1 MKKIIFIA
9 TILLSLSFSAQ
20 KIIDDQ
26 FHGWVVYQGNHKLNN
41 HFDIHT
47 EYQWRRTD
55 GFNDWQQSLTR
66 IGLDYKWNPNFTIS
80 GGHAWVLTFPYG
92 SQPIAHQTNE
102 NRLWQQANFKA
113 QYGSIQFQHRYR
125 LEQRWL
131 GASFV
136 QRIRYRLQFTIPLQK
151 TYLEKGKGLFMNVNN
166 EVFLG
171 FGRGIGKNI
180 LDQNRYIAAVG
191 YKVSPN
197 FNFQVGYLN
206 QILVKSNGIQ
216 IERNH
221 TLWTS
226 IVYNIDFT
234 KK

>member
-1 MKKIIFIA
+1 
-9 TILLSLSFSAQ
+9 
-20 KIIDDQ
+20 
-26 FHGWVVYQGNHKLNN
+26 
-41 HFDIHT
+41 
-47 EYQWRRTD
+47 
-55 GFNDWQQSLTR
+55 
-66 IGLDYKWNPNFTIS
+66 
-80 GGHAWVLTFPYG
+80 LTFPYG

-113 QYGSIQFQHRYR
+113 QYGSIQVQHRYR

-180 LDQNRYIAAVG
+180 LDQNRFIAAVG

-206 QILVKSNGIQ
+206 QIIVKSNGIQ